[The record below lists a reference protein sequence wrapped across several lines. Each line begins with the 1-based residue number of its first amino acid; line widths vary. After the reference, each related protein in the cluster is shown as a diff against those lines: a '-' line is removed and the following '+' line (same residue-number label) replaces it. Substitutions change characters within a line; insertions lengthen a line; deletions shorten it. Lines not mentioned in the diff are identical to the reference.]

1 MRKIFLLATLIVF
14 TAFNLNHAFANDTPE
29 QENTC
34 PVENSSCEISQ
45 KEIQQNK
52 NIETLKKFVADYEKL
67 QNKHNL
73 NALKQVYAEDFVNA
87 DGYNKTQLFNLISQ
101 TLSNYPDIKNTYEI
115 ADIIAGDNFAA
126 IFLNQTVSATTK
138 ETSKITKDK
147 GEYNAKLKMV
157 MYVKK
162 YNNKWKIYSED
173 VNYESSTLAFGSA
186 KGINA
191 VINAPQKV
199 PANTDYCAGF
209 SVEIPEDYN
218 AIASVNVTQLVDK
231 YKMASESYRQVDKE
245 KASLERIIKANNDGN
260 NEAVMVSIGFTKQE
274 NDMFKK
280 PKIELSGL
288 LILFQRVD
296 IIPANSNIKTT
307 ETK

>member
-101 TLSNYPDIKNTYEI
+101 TLSNYPAIKNI
-115 ADIIAGDNFAA
+115 FKFIIFFW
-126 IFLNQTVSATTK
+126 ICF
-138 ETSKITKDK
+138 
-147 GEYNAKLKMV
+147 
-157 MYVKK
+157 
-162 YNNKWKIYSED
+162 
-173 VNYESSTLAFGSA
+173 F
-186 KGINA
+186 
-191 VINAPQKV
+191 
-199 PANTDYCAGF
+199 
-209 SVEIPEDYN
+209 
-218 AIASVNVTQLVDK
+218 
-231 YKMASESYRQVDKE
+231 
-245 KASLERIIKANNDGN
+245 
-260 NEAVMVSIGFTKQE
+260 
-274 NDMFKK
+274 
-280 PKIELSGL
+280 
-288 LILFQRVD
+288 
-296 IIPANSNIKTT
+296 
-307 ETK
+307 